1 MISYN
6 MVNNRPCPFCPEQR
20 EAVLEEGK
28 FCFVAPARA
37 PYTEDHL
44 LIIPKRH
51 LIFFHEL
58 SPEELEEFMIVM
70 QRRSAKLHTR
80 HEAINLLLRD
90 STIEGKIG
98 KSVDHLHFHLLPTL
112 SVDTKHSQPDRKF
125 FSDLE
130 YLAELE
136 RIKSLFCA

>member
-1 MISYN
+1 
-6 MVNNRPCPFCPEQR
+6 MVHNRPCPFCPEQR

-51 LIFFHEL
+51 IIFFHEL
-58 SPEELEEFMIVM
+58 TSEEVEEFMSLI
-70 QRRSAKLHTR
+70 QRWSAKLHTR
-80 HEAINLLLRD
+80 HEAINFLLRD
-90 STIEGKIG
+90 SNLGEIG
-98 KSVDHLHFHLLPTL
+98 KSVEHLHFHLLPTL
-112 SVDTKHSQPDRKF
+112 TVETEQSQPDRKF
-125 FSDLE
+125 FSDRE

-136 RIKSLFCA
+136 RMKSLFCD